1 MSKLLVGVVAE
12 ESIGLARWTHDSRSS
27 TRCTSSVRVWSIW
40 PCSQTEILRGT
51 FHPGR
56 ALVQRM
62 HASGEP
68 VATNAGTL
76 GVGRATACRL
86 LAEDAGSSD
95 VSS

>member
-1 MSKLLVGVVAE
+1 
-12 ESIGLARWTHDSRSS
+12 
-27 TRCTSSVRVWSIW
+27 
-40 PCSQTEILRGT
+40 
-51 FHPGR
+51 
-56 ALVQRM
+56 M

-68 VATNAGTL
+68 VATIAGTL